1 MTTPSPSATDL
12 AMELGEGFV
21 RALVAK
27 DAAGLKGVLA
37 PEVDF
42 KAMTPGQ
49 FWEAERA
56 DEVVDDI
63 VLGYWFQPTDD
74 IEALEHLE
82 TSSVGGRQR
91 VTYRIRVRRDQDT
104 FLVEQQA
111 YFDVNADRISWL
123 RIMCAGYQPQL

>member
-1 MTTPSPSATDL
+1 MG
-12 AMELGEGFV
+12 LGEDFA
-21 RALVAK
+21 RALATK
-27 DAAGLKGVLA
+27 DASGLKSVLV

-42 KAMTPGQ
+42 RAMTPGR
-49 FWEAERA
+49 FWEAQRA

-63 VLGYWFQPTDD
+63 VFGYWFQPTDD

-91 VTYRIRVRRDQDT
+91 VAYRLRIRRDGVV

-111 YFDVNADRISWL
+111 YFDVKGARINWL
-123 RIMCAGYQPQL
+123 RIMCAGYQPRLGASAD

>member
-1 MTTPSPSATDL
+1 
-12 AMELGEGFV
+12 MELGEDFA
-21 RALVAK
+21 RALAAK
-27 DAAGLKGVLA
+27 DAAGLKSVLS

-42 KAMTPGQ
+42 KAMTPGR

-63 VLGYWFQPTDD
+63 VLRHWFRPTDD

-82 TSSVGGRQR
+82 MSSVGGRQR
-91 VTYRIRVRRDQDT
+91 VAYRMRIRRDKDA
-104 FLVEQQA
+104 FLVEQQV
-111 YFDVNADRISWL
+111 YFDVEADRISWL

>member
-1 MTTPSPSATDL
+1 MA
-12 AMELGEGFV
+12 LGEDFA

-27 DAAGLKGVLA
+27 DAAGLRGLLA

-42 KAMTPGQ
+42 KAMTPGR

-63 VLGYWFQPTDD
+63 VLGHWFRPTDE

-91 VTYRIRVRRDQDT
+91 VAYRIRVRRDEDA
-104 FLVEQQA
+104 FLVEQQV
-111 YFDVNADRISWL
+111 YFDVEADRIGWL

>member
-1 MTTPSPSATDL
+1 MA
-12 AMELGEGFV
+12 LGEDFA

-27 DAAGLKGVLA
+27 DATGLKGVLA
-37 PEVDF
+37 PELDF
-42 KAMTPGQ
+42 KAMTPGR

-63 VLGYWFQPTDD
+63 VLGHWFEPTDE
-74 IEALEHLE
+74 IGTLEHLE

-91 VTYRIRVRRDQDT
+91 VAYRITVRRGGDA

-111 YFDVNADRISWL
+111 YFDVGADRICWL
-123 RIMCAGYQPQL
+123 RIMCSGYQPQP

>member
-1 MTTPSPSATDL
+1 
-12 AMELGEGFV
+12 MELGEDFA
-21 RALVAK
+21 RALAAK
-27 DAAGLKGVLA
+27 DAAALKGVLV

-42 KAMTPGQ
+42 KAMTPGR

-63 VLGYWFQPTDD
+63 VLRHWFQPTDD

-91 VTYRIRVRRDQDT
+91 VAYRMRVRRDEDA

-111 YFDVNADRISWL
+111 YFDVKEDRISWL
-123 RIMCAGYQPQL
+123 RIMCAGYQSQL